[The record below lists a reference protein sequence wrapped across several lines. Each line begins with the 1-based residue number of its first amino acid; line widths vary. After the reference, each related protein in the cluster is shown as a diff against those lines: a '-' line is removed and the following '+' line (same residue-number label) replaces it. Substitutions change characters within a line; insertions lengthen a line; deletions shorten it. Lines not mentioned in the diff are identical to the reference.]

1 MGCFSSK
8 KLAKIH
14 NVGFDLMDTDGDN
27 KVSKDE
33 IDIVAQYLYQFAVFQ
48 SKERHTN
55 LVDTKPI
62 DYLYQV
68 IDKKVG
74 TILKRRDFNR
84 FAYIIPTER
93 WQTELLPAL
102 RRNEIARLQRG
113 V

>member
-33 IDIVAQYLYQFAVFQ
+33 IDIVAQYLYQFAVLQ

-93 WQTELLPAL
+93 
-102 RRNEIARLQRG
+102 
-113 V
+113 

>member
-1 MGCFSSK
+1 M
-8 KLAKIH
+8 
-14 NVGFDLMDTDGDN
+14 
-27 KVSKDE
+27 
-33 IDIVAQYLYQFAVFQ
+33 Q